1 MTDDNNKLTELCAQV
16 GKEHDCRKLMRL
28 TEEITRLLKAKE
40 AEAKK
45 LRESVYCTLENPR
58 TRD

>member
-1 MTDDNNKLTELCAQV
+1 MTDDNNRLTELCAQV
-16 GKEHDCRKLMRL
+16 GKEHDYHKLMQL
-28 TEEITRLLKAKE
+28 TEEITRLLTAKE
-40 AEAKK
+40 EQAKK